1 MADVSHIL
9 LTGCS
14 SGIGY
19 HCAQRLSEQGYKVV
33 ASCRKHS
40 DVMRLRE
47 QNIPTVLLDLA
58 NCDSIERG
66 FKEALG
72 LLDGRIDALFNN
84 GAYGQTGA
92 LEDLKTSD
100 LRAQFESNF
109 FGWHHLTQLAVKKML
124 VQGHGRIVQNS
135 SVLGLA
141 ALRFRGAY
149 CASKFALEGYTD
161 TLRLELADTPI
172 KVSLIETGP
181 INSQF
186 RYNAKAVFLNTINW
200 QTSRHQDNYQATLQR
215 LASDKPLNP
224 YTLDPEAVTQ
234 VLLKALTQASPKPRY
249 YVTRA
254 SKFTSIARRILPTRW
269 LDKVLLKGGV

>member
-1 MADVSHIL
+1 MTDISRIL

-19 HCAQRLSEQGYKVV
+19 HCAKRLSELGYRVV

-40 DVMRLRE
+40 DVARLNE
-47 QNIPTVLLDLA
+47 QNIPTVHLDLS
-58 NCDSIERG
+58 DSSSIEQG
-66 FKEALG
+66 FKDALA

-92 LEDLKTSD
+92 LEDLKTCD
-100 LRAQFESNF
+100 LKAQFESNF
-109 FGWHHLTQLAVKKML
+109 FGWHHLTQLVLKKML
-124 VQGHGRIVQNS
+124 AQGYGRIIQNS

-149 CASKFALEGYTD
+149 SASKFALEGYTD

-172 KVSLIETGP
+172 KISLIETGP

-186 RYNAKAVFLNTINW
+186 RHNAKTVFLNTIDW
-200 QTSRHQDNYQATLQR
+200 QSSRHRDSYQATLKR
-215 LASDKPLNP
+215 LDSDKPLNP
-224 YTLDPEAVTQ
+224 YTLEPEAVMQ
-234 VLLKALTQASPKPRY
+234 ALLKALTQPLPKPRY

-254 SKFTSIARRILPTRW
+254 SKFTGIARRILPTRW